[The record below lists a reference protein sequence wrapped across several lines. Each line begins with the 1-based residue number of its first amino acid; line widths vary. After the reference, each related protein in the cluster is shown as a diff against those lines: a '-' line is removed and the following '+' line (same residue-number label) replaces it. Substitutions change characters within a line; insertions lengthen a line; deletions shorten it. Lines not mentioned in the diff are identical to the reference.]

1 MRHAVWVLGLIACGV
16 EAEVKPEECERGC
29 EEQAAPQTA
38 RPAPAVQPAPPGGAQ
53 PSALVGQALETGEFT
68 GVKQWYTQRR
78 AEGELEVVVFFEV
91 WCPHCRNEMPHLT
104 ALDAMPGVEVV
115 ALTRQS
121 RGVTD
126 EQVRSFVDQHHLP
139 FGVAQVDEQLAQQL
153 GIRGI
158 PRAVVVKDGTIVWDG
173 HPGKLAEEDLQR
185 WL

>member
-1 MRHAVWVLGLIACGV
+1 MRHAVWLLGMLACGV
-16 EAEVKPEECERGC
+16 ESEGELDPEECARGC
-29 EEQAAPQTA
+29 EEQKDPQ
-38 RPAPAVQPAPPGGAQ
+38 AVVPVTPQPQQPA
-53 PSALVGQALETGEFT
+53 ALVGQALPTEDIA
-68 GVKQWYTQRR
+68 GVKQWYVPRHGD
-78 AEGELEVVVFFEV
+78 GEVEVVVFFEV

-126 EQVRSFVDQHHLP
+126 DQVQSFVEQHHLP
-139 FGVAQVDEQLAQQL
+139 FGVAQVDEQLAQKL

-173 HPGKLAEEDLQR
+173 HPGKLGEQDLQR